1 MTRLSFVD
9 VTFRLGDRRGRGR
22 GRGRTSIKQIR
33 ELRACLHEAGGPQ
46 VGVVACGGLPHLTC
60 KRDPI
65 KMRDYM
71 DGRVTPPKRVT
82 SPSWGPPPSCKQVLS
97 LQCALIQSYTLPLH
111 LLSKEC
117 YKLGRKNNV
126 QKVRKTFVLL
136 V

>member
-9 VTFRLGDRRGRGR
+9 VTFRLGNRRGR

-33 ELRACLHEAGGPQ
+33 ELRACLHEGGGPQ
-46 VGVVACGGLPHLTC
+46 VGVVACGGSPHLTC

-71 DGRVTPPKRVT
+71 ERRVTSPKRVT
-82 SPSWGPPPSCKQVLS
+82 SPSWGPPPPCKQALS
-97 LQCALIQSYTLPLH
+97 LQCALIQSCTLPLH
-111 LLSKEC
+111 LLLKEC

-126 QKVRKTFVLL
+126 QKVR
-136 V
+136 